1 MLFRN
6 DGGRFVEV
14 SATAGPGF
22 SLERVSRGSATGD
35 YDGDGDPDLLVFN
48 SGQPLSLLRNDQGDA
63 NHWITIQLAG
73 VNGNPNGIGARLTA
87 TSGDLVQTRELRGSR
102 SYLSQSQL
110 RICLGLGK
118 RPQLD
123 ALEVRWPSG
132 RVEQFGPFAANQ
144 AIALVEGEGISAASD
159 SP

>member
-1 MLFRN
+1 M
-6 DGGRFVEV
+6 
-14 SATAGPGF
+14 
-22 SLERVSRGSATGD
+22 
-35 YDGDGDPDLLVFN
+35 
-48 SGQPLSLLRNDQGDA
+48 LRNDQGDA

-118 RPQLD
+118 RSQLD
-123 ALEVRWPSG
+123 TLEVRWPSG

-144 AIALVEGEGISAASD
+144 AIALVEG
-159 SP
+159 